1 MARKPKSEMDVLIET
16 LEKGVAS
23 AKKIR
28 ELAQDPGGISELID
42 SLGGK
47 PIENSKPLSKE
58 AENVV
63 RIMERAPKLAQ
74 EIHQYA
80 AYLLRAKKSTLEE
93 G

>member
-16 LEKGVAS
+16 LEKGLES

-28 ELAQDPGGISELID
+28 DLAQTPDGVAELIE
-42 SLGGK
+42 SIGGK
-47 PIENSKPLSKE
+47 TFEQPKPLSKG

-63 RIMERAPKLAQ
+63 RIMDRSPELAI
-74 EIHQYA
+74 EIQQYA
-80 AYLLRAKKSTLEE
+80 AFLVRKKKASQDD